1 MHQEN
6 VMRSGTCS
14 KAIFAVLALLGAV
27 MAQDVNEI
35 DPVKLDKQV
44 KAFLADDK
52 EWDEGGRK
60 DLSLEINRNTLSI
73 RMENKKLMV
82 RYESTKKTLSAQETK
97 VLEEKIDS
105 LVVRP
110 ILGDKG
116 GLLNN
121 EQFNAFYKAKLVV
134 IEPAKKSDPMA
145 KAGDSKVPIEKI
157 RKKIKD
163 FVADPNNKTRLESFN
178 KKSAIDYEGIK
189 YDASGNVVVPY
200 SAADGVNMSPEDI
213 IAATNFIAE
222 KIVRPSL
229 GDYGPDG
236 LYNQDSFT
244 KFMNGLKVE
253 YKDNLMPP
261 GEGNILANA
270 CPFAEEALGRAIRAL
285 KVRKSDLALKFADYV
300 IACDP
305 LNIIAWKL
313 RAMALYDLNNEKEA
327 MIAAKK
333 SVVLMQGQLG
343 SFEDINQ
350 RLEPIQG
357 LPRLFL
363 DDVRLETLF
372 FKTAQE

>member
-6 VMRSGTCS
+6 VMRIGICS
-14 KAIFAVLALLGAV
+14 KAIFAAFMLQGAV
-27 MAQDVNEI
+27 MAQDLSKI
-35 DPVKLDKQV
+35 DQVELTKQV

-52 EWDEGGRK
+52 EWAEGKRK
-60 DLSLEINRNTLSI
+60 DLSLEINRKSI
-73 RMENKKLMV
+73 SMTIENKKLMV
-82 RYESTKKTLSAQETK
+82 RYESKRKSLSAQESK
-97 VLEEKIDS
+97 ILAEKIDS

-116 GLLNN
+116 NLLDTASI
-121 EQFNAFYKAKLVV
+121 NAIYEAKLVV
-134 IEPAKKSDPMA
+134 IEPEKKSDPMA
-145 KAGDSKVPIEKI
+145 NKGDSKIPIEKI

-163 FVADPNNKTRLESFN
+163 FVYDPNNTDQLESFN
-178 KKSAIDYEGIK
+178 KKAIIDYQGIN

-200 SAADGVNMSPEDI
+200 SAADGVSMSQDEI
-213 IAATNFIAE
+213 ISATKFIAE
-222 KIVRPSL
+222 KVVSPSL
-229 GDYGPDG
+229 GDYGTERLFDQDG
-236 LYNQDSFT
+236 HTNL
-244 KFMNGLKVE
+244 MNGLKVV
-253 YKDNLMPP
+253 YKKVDKEIPT
-261 GEGNILANA
+261 ENINT

>member
-1 MHQEN
+1 
-6 VMRSGTCS
+6 MRIGICS
-14 KAIFAVLALLGAV
+14 KAIFAAFMLQGAV
-27 MAQDVNEI
+27 MAQDLSKI
-35 DPVKLDKQV
+35 DQVELTKQV

-52 EWDEGGRK
+52 EWAEGKRK
-60 DLSLEINRNTLSI
+60 DLSLEINRKSI
-73 RMENKKLMV
+73 SMTIENKKLMV
-82 RYESTKKTLSAQETK
+82 RYESMKKSLSAQESK
-97 VLEEKIDS
+97 ILAEKIDS

-116 GLLNN
+116 NLLDTASI
-121 EQFNAFYKAKLVV
+121 NAIYEAKLVV
-134 IEPAKKSDPMA
+134 IEPEKKSDPMA
-145 KAGDSKVPIEKI
+145 NTGDSKVPIEKI

-178 KKSAIDYEGIK
+178 KKSTIDYQGIN

-200 SAADGVNMSPEDI
+200 SSADGVNLSPEDI

-244 KFMNGLKVE
+244 QFMNGLKVE

-270 CPFAEEALGRAIRAL
+270 CPFAEEALGRSIRAL

-313 RAMALYDLNNEKEA
+313 RAMALYDLNYEKEA